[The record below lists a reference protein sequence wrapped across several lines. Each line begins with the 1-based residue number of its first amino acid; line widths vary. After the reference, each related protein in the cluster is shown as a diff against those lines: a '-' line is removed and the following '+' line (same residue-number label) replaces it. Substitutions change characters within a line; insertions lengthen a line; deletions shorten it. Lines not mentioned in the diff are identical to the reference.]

1 MIFPTT
7 WEQEGLITPALA
19 AAIMRT
25 IFFGVRVQPVTVGSI
40 WWFPNAL
47 MQYVNQDPSQGA
59 SQFVPCDGSDLSVVS
74 YPDLYA
80 IVGNLYGGDGTH
92 FFVPDLRS
100 MVVIGAGQQ
109 PGYSDRILGVI
120 IGEEDHTLNTTEM
133 PTHSHTDLGHT
144 HGYIPALPNAT
155 TIGPGAP
162 QPTAVPGISLTD
174 LASANIQDAGANGPH
189 NNMQPSSALCPY
201 IQAFP

>member
-1 MIFPTT
+1 
-7 WEQEGLITPALA
+7 
-19 AAIMRT
+19 
-25 IFFGVRVQPVTVGSI
+25 VRVQPITVGSI
-40 WWFPNAL
+40 WWFPNNL
-47 MQYVNQDPSQGA
+47 MQWVNQDPTQGP
-59 SQFVPCDGSDLSVVS
+59 SQFLQADGSDLSVVS

-92 FFVPDLRS
+92 FFLPDLRS

-109 PGYSDRILGVI
+109 SGYSNRILGAI

-133 PTHSHTDLGHT
+133 PVHSHADAGHT

-162 QPTAVPGISLTD
+162 QPTAVPGVAITD
-174 LASANIQDAGANGPH
+174 IGFSNIQNSGGGGPH
-189 NNMQPSSALCPY
+189 NNMQPSSALVAY